1 MIVNIDIFLYNNH
14 NYKEKEKEHDYEE
27 HHMGKAEIADIKTKE
42 QVLAYFKE
50 HLLSI
55 FQPDITDEEK
65 NNILKKVT
73 LEEIRYLYKII
84 FGIPLADK
92 YKKIDA
98 VYKIKDF
105 FDSEERTADLTKTF
119 NSSPMY

>member
-1 MIVNIDIFLYNNH
+1 
-14 NYKEKEKEHDYEE
+14 
-27 HHMGKAEIADIKTKE
+27 MGKAEIADIKTKE

-73 LEEIRYLYKII
+73 LEEIRCLYKII

>member
-1 MIVNIDIFLYNNH
+1 
-14 NYKEKEKEHDYEE
+14 
-27 HHMGKAEIADIKTKE
+27 MGKAEIADIKTKE

-55 FQPDITDEEK
+55 SQPDITDEEK

>member
-1 MIVNIDIFLYNNH
+1 LIVNIDIFLYNNH
-14 NYKEKEKEHDYEE
+14 NYKEKEHDYEE